1 MSEKYKFHN
10 PDGIYFVTSTIV
22 EWIELFK
29 DEKMCNIVL
38 DSLKFCQQEKG
49 LVIYA
54 WCIMPN
60 HIHLII
66 SRKEG
71 NLLSD
76 ILRDFKRF
84 TSIKIAKD
92 IETSVSEKD
101 QKLLNIFRNRAN
113 ELKRIKKYK
122 IWQDGNHPVELDTNK
137 MLEDRLNYLHNNP
150 VKKGI
155 ASVAED
161 YKYSSAKIYCG
172 EKGLLEIEIIE

>member
-1 MSEKYKFHN
+1 
-10 PDGIYFVTSTIV
+10 
-22 EWIELFK
+22 
-29 DEKMCNIVL
+29 
-38 DSLKFCQQEKG
+38 
-49 LVIYA
+49 
-54 WCIMPN
+54 MPN